1 MRKLP
6 IYMLMSSLIA
16 SPIAFA
22 DDSSRLVRIVNGE
35 KVTQPL
41 YPWMVEL
48 RDQGEASCGASVIDA
63 SWILTAAHCVTNL
76 ETGAASPSEN
86 IDIRVANLNLG
97 ENGGRIVKVKR
108 IVLPENPSYNPQ
120 TLEGD
125 IALLELEE
133 TIDQTPV
140 TLLDTAAAPIPVG
153 TQAMLTGWGRLAEG
167 LNAYISNI
175 YGNDSRLADTEQP
188 EPKEDEDPI
197 AVLVDTLSKAGI
209 SNDEIIK
216 VVLAA
221 PQIGLKTPYDD
232 TTSFLNKAVFR
243 GTPGFQALANALG
256 QDPNVITLDALM
268 QIMADSGMS
277 LVDAIYTIDEAYGY
291 RTGQLQKLYYP
302 IVAPEV
308 CQASGVLPQL
318 GAEEQETA
326 EQQGTEEQ
334 QELAEEQQENFVA
347 SLICAGF
354 EKGGSSDC
362 SGDSGGPLTIWNGE
376 LGEWTQVGLVSF
388 SSFCAAQ
395 GNYDVYTRV
404 SHYTDFIKQH
414 VPNARFVTVDYQD
427 MSQCHEVITP
437 APFAPKFTVN
447 QQQTFVK
454 LHWEPSSYAQQYVF
468 TFAPYSNPI
477 SDVTFDNVQSIPLDV
492 SQTVIDTELP
502 QGSDY
507 YVTVQAQNC
516 AGMSEHAPIQRLKV
530 DYLN

>member
-35 KVTQPL
+35 NVTQPL

-63 SWILTAAHCVTNL
+63 SWILTAAHCVTS
-76 ETGAASPSEN
+76 ETGEASPSEN
-86 IDIRVANLNLG
+86 YEIRVANLNLG

-140 TLLDTAAAPIPVG
+140 TLLDKAAAPIPVG

-167 LNAYISNI
+167 LNAYMSNV

-232 TTSFLNKAVFR
+232 ATSFLNKAVFR

-256 QDPNVITLDALM
+256 QDPNVITLDTLIQVM
-268 QIMADSGMS
+268 TDSGMS

-308 CQASGVLPQL
+308 CQASGAVLN
-318 GAEEQETA
+318 ESIE
-326 EQQGTEEQ
+326 TEEQ
-334 QELAEEQQENFVA
+334 AAKFMEGLV
-347 SLICAGF
+347 CAGF

-388 SSFCAAQ
+388 SSLCAAQ

-447 QQQTFVK
+447 QQQSFVK
-454 LHWEPSSYAQQYVF
+454 LHWEASSYAQQYVF

-530 DYLN
+530 DYIN